1 MRLGCHAH
9 DWRTMRTI
17 ILCSILCL
25 VFASSSGCQKDTEQD
40 KVRSVITAIQK
51 AAEAKDFKAI
61 TGNISTSY
69 SDRQGNNYGAISR
82 LVLAYFYQYPKISL
96 YVSKIDISVQNGTA
110 NARFEAILTGKT
122 SPESPPTV
130 LPEALGAYAFDV
142 AFRKESGEWKV
153 ISAQWQRIGDPDKL

>member
-1 MRLGCHAH
+1 
-9 DWRTMRTI
+9 MRTI
-17 ILCSILCL
+17 ILCSILSL
-25 VFASSSGCQKDTEQD
+25 VFASSFGCQKDTEQD
-40 KVRSVITAIQK
+40 RVKNVIIAVQK
-51 AAEAKDFKAI
+51 AAEAKDFKTI

-82 LVLAYFYQYPKISL
+82 LVLAYFYQYPKIS
-96 YVSKIDISVQNGTA
+96 VHVANITITVQNGSA

-130 LPEALGAYAFDV
+130 LPETLGAYAFDV

-153 ISAQWQRIGDPDKL
+153 LSAQWHRIGEPDKL